1 MASGGTRVIGAPT
14 RSRAERPS
22 AQRFSTDERPGTGH
36 LHSAPARDA
45 TEQVLVR
52 LRRSGRRL
60 VWPSL
65 LFIAICGATGYFWRR
80 LPADWMNT
88 ALPIVAAALVVLLCF
103 MPLIT
108 WANRVTLITTR
119 RLIVKQGFVVRQ
131 RTEFVL
137 GRGAQ
142 VTVRRNALQ
151 LLAGGGDVI
160 VHAGAAGTMIL
171 RDVPRPKLVRRAVSD
186 LIDTAVGTASMRP
199 TTRRPFVN

>member
-1 MASGGTRVIGAPT
+1 MASGGTRVVGAPERA
-14 RSRAERPS
+14 RSQQLP
-22 AQRFSTDERPGTGH
+22 
-36 LHSAPARDA
+36 SAPARDA
-45 TEQVLVR
+45 AEQVLVR

-60 VWPSL
+60 VWPSIFL
-65 LFIAICGATGYFWRR
+65 IAISGATAYFWHT
-80 LPADWMNT
+80 LPLAWMNT
-88 ALPIVAAALVVLLCF
+88 ALPFVAGALVVLLCVV
-103 MPLIT
+103 PLIT

-142 VTVRRNALQ
+142 ATVRRSPLQ

-171 RDVPRPKLVRRAVSD
+171 RDVPRPKLVRRAVTD
-186 LIDTAVGTASMRP
+186 LIDSSVGAASVRP

>member
-1 MASGGTRVIGAPT
+1 MSAP
-14 RSRAERPS
+14 A
-22 AQRFSTDERPGTGH
+22 RPGAQPPTT
-36 LHSAPARDA
+36 APARDA

-52 LRRSGRRL
+52 IRRSGRRL
-60 VWPSL
+60 VWPSIL
-65 LFIAICGATGYFWRR
+65 LIAICGATGYFWQR
-80 LPADWMNT
+80 LPAPWMNR
-88 ALPIVAAALVVLLCF
+88 ALPFVAAALVVLLCLL
-103 MPLIT
+103 PLMT

-137 GRGAQ
+137 GHGAQ
-142 VTVRRNALQ
+142 ATVRRSALQ

-171 RDVPRPKLVRRAVSD
+171 RDVPRPKLVRRTVSD
-186 LIDTAVGTASMRP
+186 LIDTAIGTASIRP